1 MVTWRAAKYA
11 EVNKQLLVEVCVCV
25 NVGCV
30 FVLGDVFHDDE
41 VCCDC
46 IVNVLEVLTGV
57 VHEKT
62 DGNVVV

>member
-1 MVTWRAAKYA
+1 M
-11 EVNKQLLVEVCVCV
+11 
-25 NVGCV
+25 NVGYV

-41 VCCDC
+41 VCCEC
-46 IVNVLEVLTGV
+46 IVNVLEALAGV

>member
-1 MVTWRAAKYA
+1 M
-11 EVNKQLLVEVCVCV
+11 

-41 VCCDC
+41 VF
-46 IVNVLEVLTGV
+46 VNVLEALAGV

>member
-1 MVTWRAAKYA
+1 M
-11 EVNKQLLVEVCVCV
+11 

-41 VCCDC
+41 VCCEC
-46 IVNVLEVLTGV
+46 IVNVLEVLAGV

>member
-1 MVTWRAAKYA
+1 MWDVCLFWVTY
-11 EVNKQLLVEVCVCV
+11 
-25 NVGCV
+25 
-30 FVLGDVFHDDE
+30 FIE